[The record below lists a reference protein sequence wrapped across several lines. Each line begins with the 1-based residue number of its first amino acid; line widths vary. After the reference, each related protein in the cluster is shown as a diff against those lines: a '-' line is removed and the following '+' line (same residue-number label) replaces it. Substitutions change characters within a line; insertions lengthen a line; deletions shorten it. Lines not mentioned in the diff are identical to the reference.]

1 MALNVTGNFELE
13 TGQVLTQVYAR
24 TNAALSLDGVRV
36 SAYPEFWISEPAFT
50 NRKDSLR
57 LDIRADFAYAYD
69 RATDGTDILTFANT
83 KAAETLEGLGY
94 TVEIVEIDA

>member
-24 TNAALSLDGVRV
+24 TNAALSIDGARV
-36 SAYPEFWISEPAFT
+36 VAYPEFWISEPAFT

-57 LDIRADFAYAYD
+57 LNIMGDFTYAYN
-69 RATDGTDILTFANT
+69 RETDGTDILTFANT

-94 TVEIVEIDA
+94 TVEIVEIEA

>member
-13 TGQVLTQVYAR
+13 TGQVLTEVYAR
-24 TNAALSLDGVRV
+24 TNAALSIDGSRV
-36 SAYPEFWISEPAFT
+36 SAYPEFWISESAFT
-50 NRKDSLR
+50 NLKDGLR
-57 LDIRADFAYAYD
+57 IDIRAEFTYAYD